1 MQAVLYPAIRQP
13 APQIIFTGICINRLF
28 HSHPTRYHSIHIAI
42 DNGTRHIIGKGTNSR
57 CCIIAYSFHFSDSRI
72 CIRECALPG
81 NRTGSLMQVS
91 GTGIIAQPLPI
102 FHHLIFTSI
111 CQGLEIRKTF
121 DKPAII
127 IVSLCNTRLLQDN
140 FGYPYFIRIF
150 RISPRQITFILFIP
164 IYNLVAQQTHPKCFF
179 NIYTSQIFSK
189 NKAFSKAQ
197 ATFYKI
203 CSKEIFLRT
212 RKAIYLQSKKL
223 R

>member
-1 MQAVLYPAIRQP
+1 
-13 APQIIFTGICINRLF
+13 
-28 HSHPTRYHSIHIAI
+28 
-42 DNGTRHIIGKGTNSR
+42 
-57 CCIIAYSFHFSDSRI
+57 
-72 CIRECALPG
+72 
-81 NRTGSLMQVS
+81 MQVS
-91 GTGIIAQPLPI
+91 GTGIITQPLLI
-102 FHHLIFTSI
+102 FHHLIFISI
-111 CQGLEIRKTF
+111 CQGLEIGKTF
-121 DKPAII
+121 YKPAVVVI
-127 IVSLCNTRLLQDN
+127 SLRYPRLLQNN
-140 FGYPYFIRIF
+140 FRYPYFIRIF

-189 NKAFSKAQ
+189 NKGFSKAQ